1 MNFFFNIHNKAKII
15 ISIIIFFLVLIFI
28 YFFLK
33 EDKDNEISILKENL
47 IQEKDSSIET
57 ETSKMFIEKKVDKE
71 ILNEEL
77 NEKKNLLKKSIKK
90 RRFKKI

>member
-57 ETSKMFIEKKVDKE
+57 ETSKMFIEKK
-71 ILNEEL
+71 
-77 NEKKNLLKKSIKK
+77 
-90 RRFKKI
+90 